1 MKKLGILIFIIAAIG
16 GIILAK
22 MFNFGAIPAV
32 EMPNISLFSKV
43 KGSGSVITQKR
54 DLSGFTGVDFG
65 GVFNVEINAG
75 DEYAVEVEADD
86 NLLQYITTR
95 VDGETL
101 KIGTEERINTKN
113 RIKIRISAPNIEMI
127 EASGA
132 SRAVV
137 NNVKNE
143 KLVIDTGGASGVTV
157 SGSTTTLVIDMGGA
171 SYVDASGLSASK
183 VTVDGGGASRAKVNA
198 GESLSVDLGGASRV
212 SYTGTPTELKKSTSG
227 ASSVRQS
234 E

>member
-32 EMPNISLFSKV
+32 EMPSISLFSKV
-43 KGSGSVITQKR
+43 KGSGNVITQKR

-75 DEYAVEVEADD
+75 EEYAVEVEADD

-95 VDGETL
+95 VDGGTL
-101 KIGTEERINTKN
+101 KIGTEERISTRN
-113 RIKIRISAPNIEMI
+113 RIKIRISAPNVEMI
-127 EASGA
+127 DASGA

-137 NNVKNE
+137 NNVKSE
-143 KLVIDTGGASGVTV
+143 KLVIDTGGASRVKIL
-157 SGSTTTLVIDMGGA
+157 GSTTSLVIDMGGA
-171 SYVDASGLSASK
+171 SYIDASGLTAAK
-183 VTVDGGGASRAKVNA
+183 VIVDGGGASRAKVNA
-198 GESLSVDLGGASRV
+198 EESLAVDLGGASKV
-212 SYTGTPTELKKSTSG
+212 SYAGSPAELKKSTSG
-227 ASSVRQS
+227 ASSVKQTD
-234 E
+234 